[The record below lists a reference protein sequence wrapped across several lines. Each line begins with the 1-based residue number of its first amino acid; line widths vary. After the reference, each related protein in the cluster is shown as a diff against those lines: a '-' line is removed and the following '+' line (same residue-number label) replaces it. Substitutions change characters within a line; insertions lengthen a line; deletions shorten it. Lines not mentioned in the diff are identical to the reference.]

1 MILRHASPGMACRDS
16 WREGGRD
23 IVDLLWLEP
32 KSARLPY
39 ATRGLLVCNV
49 VEGEGAISVTQVTTH
64 PWANEIARSAQ
75 AARNSRHGVG
85 EFGPRRSEAFPLACK
100 GRGSAAALAN
110 RGAPR
115 PNTDFR
121 PRHIHILIPKCTN
134 KNV

>member
-1 MILRHASPGMACRDS
+1 MILRHASPGMACRDN

-39 ATRGLLVCNV
+39 ATRGLLVRNV

-64 PWANEIARSAQ
+64 PWANEIARSAR

-85 EFGPRRSEAFPLACK
+85 EFGPRRSEAYLLACK
-100 GRGSAAALAN
+100 GRGLAAALTN

-121 PRHIHILIPKCTN
+121 QRRIRIRFPRCTWS
-134 KNV
+134 NV

>member
-16 WREGGRD
+16 WCEGGCD
-23 IVDLLWLEP
+23 IVDLLRLEP

-39 ATRGLLVCNV
+39 ATRGLLVRTA
-49 VEGEGAISVTQVTTH
+49 VERESVIYATQVTTLRR
-64 PWANEIARSAQ
+64 ANETARSAR

-85 EFGPRRSEAFPLACK
+85 EFGPRRSTTFLPACK

-121 PRHIHILIPKCTN
+121 PRRIHILIPKCTN